1 MDTVEISLQTAL
13 IIHAVLCDE
22 YELLTT
28 SDLGTG
34 AEKWVELIRNS
45 KIELIE
51 GIMATKEKYDTTKQ
65 EN

>member
-45 KIELIE
+45 KVELFD
-51 GIMATKEKYDTTKQ
+51 GIMGTREKYDATKQ

>member
-45 KIELIE
+45 KLELFE
-51 GIMATKEKYDTTKQ
+51 GIMGTKEKYDTTKQ